1 MIEKARSLG
10 GADLIIKPV
19 NADKLPKLL
28 SKDVGAA
35 VSAEYTAVNERQAAK
50 DRKRVKL
57 GIQEKM
63 TQQAGASTASEERPK
78 SARSGE
84 TQQTG
89 GMTAAFTQFTGGQTQ
104 FTADSSQARAGAD
117 IAAITELMEAGQVA
131 LADLIRYDTQYA
143 GA

>member
-89 GMTAAFTQFTGGQTQ
+89 GMTAAFTQFTGG
-104 FTADSSQARAGAD
+104 
-117 IAAITELMEAGQVA
+117 
-131 LADLIRYDTQYA
+131 
-143 GA
+143 